1 MGDKMKKL
9 LIVLLLVFALYGC
22 SATSSGPQKITAAE
36 GKEMMD
42 ADASIILVDVRT
54 ESEYDSGH
62 IAGAVLLPLDLIESQ
77 AKTILPDKNSV
88 IIVYCRSGNRS
99 AQAVSILNDMGYK
112 NLYDMGGIIDWPYGT
127 VY

>member
-99 AQAVSILNDMGYK
+99 AQAVSILNDMG
-112 NLYDMGGIIDWPYGT
+112 GIIDWPYGT